1 MMKIPALSGWISF
14 SLLFQFAFSFASDS
28 ICQPVQR
35 NGNVI
40 TLLSREE
47 TFQVILCTPTMV
59 RIRMAGKQAFEKNEY
74 WMVRQYDWPEVN
86 YTFTE
91 TDQECVVVTDLLQ
104 IVIQK
109 SPVKISFHDAYGRI
123 INQDFEDENPS
134 MVYDDDK
141 PSCRK
146 ELLPGEH
153 FFGFGERM
161 DFIDQLG
168 KTVVLDVGRGT
179 GRPHEVGAYNI
190 LAANYSPV
198 PFFMSTNG
206 YGIFFH
212 NAYQTT
218 WDMGYSSSRQ
228 YLFSAEGGEMDYYF
242 IYGPAFL
249 DILHQYT
256 SLTGTSPLLPRFA
269 MGLHVGTY
277 SGGTWGYEDLTSQ
290 YYVTALARKFRQLGI
305 PVDILHLDSTW
316 RIFGK
321 INGKGGTSFE
331 WRQPGFP
338 DPKQMFD
345 SLYAMDYKMVGLH
358 IRPRIDNGDNH
369 TYLFKA
375 RELGFTY
382 PENGK
387 PGDFL
392 NYFDSASVNWWWNNC
407 LKPLA
412 GLGCKFVKTD
422 EGSAFG
428 HRANESDK
436 TGPQGAEIK
445 SLHNLFP
452 IAYARAPFLKFQQ
465 YNGFR
470 GMNHTREGYAGIQRY
485 PFIFAG
491 DWPSE
496 WQYFAPVI
504 RGGINISLSGIGAW
518 THCMGGFEHIADP
531 ELYIRWCQFGM
542 FSPIAMLFG
551 MEHPNYK
558 EPWNYGEEA
567 LQIFTRYDKL
577 RYRMI
582 PYIYSGYYQMYKTG
596 APLMQAL
603 VLQYPN
609 DPNTYTIDDQYF
621 FGRDLLVCPVTVKG
635 AKTRTLYLPKG
646 DWYDYWSGK
655 KIEGGRYINVVTPL
669 ENMPVFARAGAII
682 PLQPD
687 MNNEGEKPLNP
698 LTLDIYPSSCS
709 AFDLYEDDGLT
720 LEYQQGKYALTRINY
735 QQDAGIALLDI
746 QTSDGG
752 YQLPDR
758 RIIIRLHTDQ
768 TPAGI
773 EIDDKN
779 VPESS
784 EDIDENTAKTISP
797 AWKFNKENRLLHI
810 TCNQKYSHPVFVKI
824 QY

>member
-1 MMKIPALSGWISF
+1 MKKPILRGLLITF
-14 SLLFQFAFSFASDS
+14 ILFQFVLSFANDTVYWS
-28 ICQPVQR
+28 VQR

-40 TLLSREE
+40 NIRSQQE
-47 TFQVILCTPTMV
+47 TYQIMLCTPAMI
-59 RIRMAGKQAFEKNEY
+59 RIRMAGTQGFERNEY
-74 WMVRQYDWPEVN
+74 WMVQQYDWPEVD
-86 YTFTE
+86 YTFAENIDEYRVATN
-91 TDQECVVVTDLLQ
+91 LLQ
-104 IVIQK
+104 INIQK
-109 SPVKISFHDAYGRI
+109 SPVKISFCDAYGRI
-123 INQDFEDENPS
+123 ISKDSEDDTKPMRYTNN
-134 MVYDDDK
+134 K
-141 PSCRK
+141 PSCMK

-179 GRPHEVGAYNI
+179 GSPHEVGAYNI

-212 NAYQTT
+212 NSYQTT
-218 WDMGYSSSRQ
+218 WDIGYSSSQQ
-228 YLFSAEGGEMDYYF
+228 YQFSAGGGEMDYYF

-249 DILHQYT
+249 DILQQYT

-290 YYVTALARKFRQLGI
+290 YYVTELARRFRQLGI
-305 PVDILHLDSTW
+305 PADILHLDSTW

-321 INGKGGTSFE
+321 TNSKGGTSFE

-345 SLYAMDYKMVGLH
+345 SLYAMNYKMVGLH
-358 IRPRIDNGDNH
+358 IRPRIDNGDTH
-369 TYLFKA
+369 AYLFKA

-392 NYFDSASVNWWWNNC
+392 NYFDSASVAWWWDNC

-412 GLGCKFVKTD
+412 DLGCKFVKTD

-428 HRANESDK
+428 RKANESDK
-436 TGPQGAEIK
+436 FGPQGSEVK
-445 SLHNLFP
+445 QLHNIFP
-452 IAYARAPFLKFQQ
+452 IAYARAAYLKFQQ
-465 YNGFR
+465 YNGIR
-470 GMNHTREGYAGIQRY
+470 GLNHTREGYAGIQRY

-558 EPWNYGEEA
+558 EPWRYGEDA
-567 LQIFTRYDKL
+567 LKIFTTYDKL
-577 RYRMI
+577 RYRLI
-582 PYIYSGYYQMYKTG
+582 PYIYTHYYHMYKTG
-596 APLMQAL
+596 TPVMQAL

-621 FGRDLLVCPVTVKG
+621 FGKDLLVCPVTVKG

-646 DWYDYWSGK
+646 DWYDYWTGK
-655 KIEGGRYINVVTPL
+655 KMEGGRYINVLTPL

-682 PLQPD
+682 PMQPE
-687 MNNEGEKPLNP
+687 MNHTGEKPVNP
-698 LTLDIYPSSCS
+698 LTLDIYPLSAT

-720 LEYQQGKYALTRINY
+720 LDYQKGEYALTQIEYR
-735 QQDAGIALLDI
+735 QDKNFAFVDIHSPEGIF
-746 QTSDGG
+746 
-752 YQLPDR
+752 QLPDR
-758 RIIIRLHTDQ
+758 ALVIRLHVDRKPLGTIVDN
-768 TPAGI
+768 
-773 EIDDKN
+773 KK

-784 EDIDENTAKTISP
+784 EAITENAVSSIIP
-797 AWKFNKENRLLHI
+797 AWNYSQKNNLLYI
-810 TCNQKYSHPVFVKI
+810 MCKQKSGKPVSVKI

>member
-1 MMKIPALSGWISF
+1 MKTSALRGLLITF
-14 SLLFQFAFSFASDS
+14 LLFQFISSIANDTIHFS
-28 ICQPVQR
+28 VQR

-40 TLLSREE
+40 NLVSPQE
-47 TFQVILCTPTMV
+47 TYRIILCTPTMV
-59 RIRMAGKQAFEKNEY
+59 RIRMAGKQGFEKNEY
-74 WMVRQYDWPEVN
+74 WMVQQYDWPDVN
-86 YTFTE
+86 HIFTE
-91 TDQECVVVTDLLQ
+91 TDDEYYITTDLLQ
-104 IVIQK
+104 IIIK
-109 SPVKISFHDAYGRI
+109 KFPFKISFYDVYGRI
-123 INQDFEDENPS
+123 INKDFEDENNS
-134 MVYDDDK
+134 MIYENGN
-141 PSCRK
+141 PSCMK

-168 KTVVLDVGRGT
+168 KTVELDVGRGT

-198 PFFMSTNG
+198 PFFMSTHG

-212 NAYQTT
+212 NSYRTT
-218 WDMGYSSSRQ
+218 WDMGYSSSQQ
-228 YLFSAEGGEMDYYF
+228 YQFSAEGGELDYYF

-249 DILHQYT
+249 DILKQYT

-290 YYVTALARKFRQLGI
+290 FYVMELARKFRKLGI

-338 DPKQMFD
+338 EPKQMFD
-345 SLYAMDYKMVGLH
+345 SLYAMNYKMVGLH
-358 IRPRIDNGDNH
+358 IRPRIDNGDKH
-369 TYLFKA
+369 TYLFQA
-375 RELGFTY
+375 RESGYTY

-392 NYFDSASVNWWWNNC
+392 NYFDSASVDWWWDNC
-407 LKPLA
+407 MKPLA
-412 GLGCKFVKTD
+412 DLGCKFVKTD

-428 HRANESDK
+428 HKANESDK
-436 TGPQGAEIK
+436 VGPQGKTIR
-445 SLHNLFP
+445 SLHNIFP
-452 IAYARAPFLKFQQ
+452 VAYARAPYLKFQQ
-465 YNGFR
+465 YNGIR

-504 RGGINISLSGIGAW
+504 RGGINISISGIGAW

-558 EPWNYGEEA
+558 EPWRYGEDA
-567 LQIFTRYDKL
+567 MKIFTTYDKL

-582 PYIYSGYYQMYKTG
+582 PYIYSSYYQMYKTG

-609 DPNTYTIDDQYF
+609 DPNTYNIDDQYF

-646 DWYDYWSGK
+646 EWYDYWSGK

-682 PLQPD
+682 PMQPD
-687 MNNEGEKPLNP
+687 MLYEGEKALNP
-698 LTLDIYPSSCS
+698 LTLDIYPSSGS
-709 AFDLYEDDGLT
+709 TFNLYEDDGLT
-720 LEYQQGKYALTRINY
+720 LDYQQGKYALIKIDY
-735 QQDAGIALLDI
+735 KQDNDIALIDI
-746 QTSDGG
+746 QSPEGEF
-752 YQLPDR
+752 QLPDR
-758 RIIIRLHTDQ
+758 TFIIKLHTEEI
-768 TPAGI
+768 PAWI
-773 EIDDKN
+773 EIENKN
-779 VPESS
+779 ITESS
-784 EDIDENTAKTISP
+784 EVIGVNTINQIIP
-797 AWKFNKENRLLHI
+797 AWKYNKESKLLYI
-810 TCNQKYSHPVFVKI
+810 TGNQKSGRSVSVKI